1 MFNNKKGDM
10 PTLEE
15 VVKLVPH
22 LILAV
27 LMIFILATFY
37 KSCTTEEKDQ
47 RDFDFERI
55 IAEINDLS
63 NKESIGVPIKGQ
75 FYYLVVF
82 EKQSLQ
88 SNISCSDLTCLCL
101 FKINGEKNE
110 YEYGINPDK
119 CEKFKEGGRII
130 GGKCVEG
137 NLCFQITNPKI
148 ENQEKTSS
156 INLEKNNN
164 ITFISPNYST

>member
-1 MFNNKKGDM
+1 MLNNKRGDM

-15 VVKLVPH
+15 VVKLIPH

-63 NKESIGVPIKGQ
+63 DKESIDVPIKGQ
-75 FYYLVVF
+75 FYYLIAF

-101 FKINGEKNE
+101 FKIDEEEE
-110 YEYGINPDK
+110 YIYETNPDK
-119 CEKFKEGGRII
+119 CERFKD
-130 GGKCVEG
+130 GGKVKGGTCVDG
-137 NLCFQITNPKI
+137 NICFQVTNTRI
-148 ENQEKTSS
+148 ENQEKVSVV
-156 INLEKNNN
+156 NLEKNNN
-164 ITFISPNYST
+164 IVVISPKYNK